1 MTNQTI
7 PSLPLS
13 NGLRL
18 PQLVFGV
25 YQIKDPKTCQKAVED
40 ALVAGYRAID
50 TAASYGNE
58 AAVGAALKATGI
70 KRNELFVTTKLW
82 VEDASEEGTKRAID
96 RSLELLSLDSID
108 LYLIHQP
115 VGDIWGAWREMTRS
129 YEKGVLK
136 AIGVSNFAPDRLM
149 DFALQQKVKP
159 MVNQIEINPFCQ
171 QKKALPLIHE
181 LGMLAQ
187 AWAPFAEGK
196 NQLFTHP
203 VLSAIANKHH
213 KTIAQVVLRM
223 VIQLGA
229 CAISKTLSAQ
239 RMCENLNIYDFE
251 LDRDD
256 MMQLASLDTQQSQF
270 FSHQDPEIIRWF
282 LSRHIEH

>member
-7 PSLPLS
+7 PSLALS
-13 NGLRL
+13 NGLKF
-18 PQLVFGV
+18 PQLIFGV
-25 YQIKDPKTCQKAVED
+25 YQIKDPKACQKAIED
-40 ALVAGYRAID
+40 AIAAGYRAID

-82 VEDASEEGTKRAID
+82 VEDACEEGAKRAID
-96 RSLELLSLDSID
+96 RSLELLNLDYID

-115 VGDIWGAWREMTRS
+115 VGDIWGAWREITRS
-129 YEKGVLK
+129 YEEGTLK

-149 DFALQQKVKP
+149 DFALQQRVKP
-159 MVNQIEINPFCQ
+159 MINQIEINPFCQ
-171 QKKALPLIHE
+171 QKKALPLIKE
-181 LGMLAQ
+181 LGLLAQ

-203 VLSAIANKHH
+203 VLSAIANKHN

-229 CAISKTLSAQ
+229 CAISKTLSPQ

-251 LDRDD
+251 LDYDD
-256 MMQLASLDTQQSQF
+256 MMLLASLDTGRSQF

-282 LSRHIEH
+282 LSRHIDH